1 MQLGKW
7 KLSMWAGCILLSA
20 LAAAPAHAA
29 PQAQTDATDATPDD
43 NNDAHTDTLNAL
55 PANAPQN
62 TAPATNPITIT
73 IAGPGSGKA
82 TSAPLAAPA
91 PMTVADR
98 DIGRSVREISKPL
111 LEELTHSDV
120 AEAVRALDTKPDSV
134 DSGLG
139 NAESDANGRDP
150 TARRRNWD
158 GTGQK
163 QAEENNSPSNGPRDP
178 ERDKARA
185 SVLLSGLINEIKP
198 WAAGAAVLYVLG
210 YVAKFSLAARRRN
223 VQRRME
229 RRKQRARHSR
239 RGRL

>member
-1 MQLGKW
+1 MQQGRW
-7 KLSMWAGCILLSA
+7 KLSMWAGCALLSA

-43 NNDAHTDTLNAL
+43 NNDTHADAINAL
-55 PANAPQN
+55 PANTPPQN
-62 TAPATNPITIT
+62 TAPAANPVAIT
-73 IAGPGSGKA
+73 IAGPGPGKA
-82 TSAPLAAPA
+82 TSAPPA

-120 AEAVRALDTKPDSV
+120 AEAVRALDARPDSA

-150 TARRRNWD
+150 AARRRNWD

-163 QAEENNSPSNGPRDP
+163 QAEENNAPSNGPRDP

-210 YVAKFSLAARRRN
+210 YVAKFGLAARRRN